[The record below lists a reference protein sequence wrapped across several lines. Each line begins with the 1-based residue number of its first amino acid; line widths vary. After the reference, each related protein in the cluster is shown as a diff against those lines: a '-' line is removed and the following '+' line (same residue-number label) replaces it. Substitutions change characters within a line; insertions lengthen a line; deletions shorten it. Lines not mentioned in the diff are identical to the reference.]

1 MGKTETDFA
10 NIKAPENM
18 KISENMTNLENSEI
32 PENTKSFMNI
42 ENQTK
47 AFYEI
52 AEQLEKLAYNTLSEE
67 IHSVR
72 NTWKGDNGKILLEK
86 IEKLQK
92 MLQEDARETRKNA
105 NLLQEAAQNP
115 HHIPRRPNV

>member
-1 MGKTETDFA
+1 MEK
-10 NIKAPENM
+10 KENL
-18 KISENMTNLENSEI
+18 K
-32 PENTKSFMNI
+32 NI

-105 NLLQEAAQNP
+105 DFFQEAAQVRITSP
-115 HHIPRRPNV
+115 DIQMFD